1 MFVGM
6 DFGTTNSAVAVTGRE
21 RDSEVIRF
29 STSTGMVPTLRSVLA
44 FDKNRRDEEM
54 RIRPLVGHDAIDAYL
69 HGDGDC
75 RFLQSFKSYL
85 TSRSFTG
92 TSILGNTYSLEDL
105 VALIVSHLR
114 RTAEVNGSKITRVV
128 AGRPVRFVAE
138 GGEEEDD
145 YATGRLVEAFG
156 KAGIDEV
163 VFEFEPIAAAYHYES
178 TLTKDQT
185 VLVADFGGGTSDFCL
200 IRLGP
205 GRARLNRPE
214 DAIIGT
220 AGLGIAGDAFDR
232 RMVEHGLSGH
242 FGKDTTYQSGGKSLP
257 MPDWVY
263 AKLERWHHVSF
274 LNAPQTLRLLRDL
287 QRHVEHPDQIG
298 QLLALIEYNLGY
310 HLYRAVEQAKLEL
323 SQSGETLLRFHHSP
337 VNIER
342 RITRAEFDGWIGKEL
357 TAIEGCVEGL
367 LSSTG
372 TPDTKVDRVFLTGG
386 SSLVPSVRAIFS
398 RRFGEDRISS
408 GGEFISVASGLAQRA
423 RETFGGR

>member
-6 DFGTTNSAVAVTGRE
+6 DFGITNSAVAVTGRE

>member
-214 DAIIGT
+214 DAIIGI

-372 TPDTKVDRVFLTGG
+372 TPARSMIARRQGCSARAVRT
-386 SSLVPSVRAIFS
+386 PSAPSQAWRTS
-398 RRFGEDRISS
+398 
-408 GGEFISVASGLAQRA
+408 
-423 RETFGGR
+423 